1 MEKKGDGHKGHF
13 GVETNMKTPV
23 KIGLPTLVVYADRLH
38 VSSLLLKNTDGAFPA
53 VVVEYVEFTDI
64 FGKKYRCEGFYI
76 PPAGVSHSIS
86 CDIPTEK
93 EPFLKKSN
101 IEISL
106 LTSTGVKYAVLFSC
120 ETHHNPKCTFVSSQ
134 TSQMTPA
141 EEAFS
146 SRIFQD
152 WLKQQGNKIPIGG
165 SGTANPMV
173 DDAVLE
179 HLRNA
184 VFTEMYFLKNNGGRQ
199 YKVSSG
205 RFISKMNG
213 LYAYQFEMESEVF
226 LADDSPVKVSCM
238 AGTEEGTVMLCDG
251 FEILLLL
258 ESDLGKNISSGTI
271 SVEPWKLLE
280 SLNKKIEKITDLGQ
294 VGRKFLREGPALA
307 TKLPSTHIPKGQELA
322 REHALNSP
330 ITIIWGPPGTGKT
343 HTMSEIAISLLK
355 KGKSVLLVSHSN
367 VSVDGVAAKI
377 ASLLR
382 EQKLEQYLKDG
393 KVLRYGYIRDELL
406 SQDPY
411 TSAYNYAMGKS
422 LTLSQQMKLLSEQK
436 EKAKAV
442 YGKHS
447 QEVLKLE
454 NDLKVIR
461 KKIRLEEHKYVDHA
475 RILAT
480 TVSKIHADKLF
491 EHKKYDVVMF
501 DEISMAYIA
510 QILCA
515 ASFAKERFICVG
527 DFRQLSPIAQSKAKD
542 TLSRDVFSFLGIS
555 DGLGHIY
562 AHPWLVMLNEQ
573 RRMHPGVSAFANSS
587 VYAKLL
593 KNHESVY
600 TSREEIV
607 KRAPFAGHAMNLID
621 LTGTY
626 CATGK
631 NSDNSRFNIMSAV
644 LSFGSAL
651 AAEASGEKSVGII
664 TPYVAQTRL
673 VRAMIQD
680 YRKESKTDT
689 ACATVHQF
697 QGSERNVI
705 VFDAVES
712 YPSTKTGW
720 LMSKNDNGSVTRLIN
735 VAVTRARGKLITV
748 ANRGYWV
755 NKFRGSDHAFFKLIQ
770 HLLRNSNVVGV
781 KDNALQ
787 SYFGNLQLGKDI
799 QVFTDMPDAYD
810 LFAKDVGKSRKS
822 LLVSIPG
829 TAVFGVKEGHILDLF
844 KKAKDDGTKL
854 MIKARSVEAL
864 PQEWKAYTWEC
875 DNAILPA
882 VLVDD
887 KVLWYGF
894 PQAVGTFM
902 DGKTG
907 FSTVF
912 PVWIRFSGAHTVEL
926 IKSLAALDMR
936 SQNNMDIPMSE
947 KKAGKMQGI
956 AAYVAK
962 NETCPQCGHAM
973 MLSKTK
979 NGKTNL
985 TCSQCGNTEFF
996 TPASVNHYIK
1006 TYGAVCPKCKQ
1017 PIYCGLSYKGLYIKC
1032 PENHWPKIEEL

>member
-1 MEKKGDGHKGHF
+1 MNTKDSII
-13 GVETNMKTPV
+13 KTPV
-23 KIGLPTLVVYADRLH
+23 KIGLPTLVVYSDRLH
-38 VSSLLLKNTDGAFPA
+38 VSSLLLKNTEGSFPA

-64 FGKKYRCEGFYI
+64 FGEKYRCEGIYI
-76 PPAGVSHSIS
+76 PPAGASHFIS
-86 CDIPTEK
+86 CDISTDK

-101 IEISL
+101 IEVSL

-120 ETHHNPKCTFVSSQ
+120 ETHHNPKCTFVSST
-134 TSQMTPA
+134 TSKMTPA

-146 SRIFQD
+146 SRIFYE
-152 WLKQQGNKIPIGG
+152 WFKQQGNKIPIGG
-165 SGTANPMV
+165 SSTPNPTAV
-173 DDAVLE
+173 DAVLE
-179 HLRNA
+179 QLRNA

-199 YKVSSG
+199 YKVTSG
-205 RFISKMNG
+205 KFLSKMNE
-213 LYAYQFEMESEVF
+213 LYAYQFEMESEVY

-238 AGTEEGTVMLCDG
+238 AGTAEGAVLLCDG

-258 ESDLGKNISSGTI
+258 DSDLGKNISSGSI

-280 SLNKKIEKITDLGQ
+280 SLNKRIEKTTDLGP
-294 VGRKFLREGPALA
+294 VGRKFLHEGPTLA

-322 REHALNSP
+322 KEHALNSP
-330 ITIIWGPPGTGKT
+330 ITVIWGPPGTGKT

-355 KGKSVLLVSHSN
+355 KGKSILLVSHSN

-377 ASLLR
+377 AALLR
-382 EQKLEQYLKDG
+382 EQKLDQYLKDG

-411 TSAYNYAMGKS
+411 TSAYNYAMSKS
-422 LTLSQQMKLLSEQK
+422 PALSQQFDQLTKQK
-436 EKAKAV
+436 EKTKAI

-447 QEVLKLE
+447 QDVLKLE
-454 NDLKVIR
+454 NDLKAIR
-461 KKIRLEEHKYVDHA
+461 KKIRLEESKYVGNA

-501 DEISMAYIA
+501 DEVSMAYIA

-515 ASFAKERFICVG
+515 ATFAKERFICVG
-527 DFRQLSPIAQSKAKD
+527 DFRQLSPIAQSKAKN
-542 TLSRDVFSFLGIS
+542 TLTKDVFSFLGIS

-562 AHPWLVMLNEQ
+562 AHPWLVMLDEQ

-600 TSREEIV
+600 ASREAIV

-664 TPYVAQTRL
+664 TPYAAQTRL

-680 YRKESKTDT
+680 YRKEGKTDT
-689 ACATVHQF
+689 TCATVHQF

-755 NKFRGSDHAFFKLIQ
+755 NKFSGSDHAFFKLIQ
-770 HLLRNSNVVGV
+770 HLLQNGNVVGV
-781 KDNALQ
+781 KDKALQ
-787 SYFGNLQLGKDI
+787 SYFESLNLGKDV
-799 QVFTDMPDAYD
+799 QVFTDMADAYN
-810 LFAKDVGKSRKS
+810 LFAKDVGKSKKT
-822 LLVSIPG
+822 LLVSIPRTAAFG
-829 TAVFGVKEGHILDLF
+829 TSEGHILDLF
-844 KKAKDDGTKL
+844 KKAKDNGSKL
-854 MIKARSVEAL
+854 MIKARKADAL
-864 PQEWKAYTWEC
+864 PQEWKAYTWDC
-875 DNAILPA
+875 DNAILPT

-887 KVLWYGF
+887 NVLWYGF
-894 PQAVGTFM
+894 PQAIGTFM
-902 DGKTG
+902 DGKNG

-912 PVWIRFSGAHTVEL
+912 PVWIRFTGEHTVEL

-962 NETCPQCGHAM
+962 NETCLQCGHAM

-979 NGKTNL
+979 TGKTNL
-985 TCSQCGNTEFF
+985 TCSHCGKTEFLK
-996 TPASVNHYIK
+996 PASVNHYIK

-1017 PIYCGLSYKGLYIKC
+1017 PIYCGLSHTGLYIKC

>member
-1 MEKKGDGHKGHF
+1 MA
-13 GVETNMKTPV
+13 TQQNNIKTPV

-53 VVVEYVEFTDI
+53 VVVECVEFTDI
-64 FGKKYRCEGFYI
+64 FGKKCRSEGFYI
-76 PPAGVSHSIS
+76 PPAGASHFIN

-106 LTSTGVKYAVLFSC
+106 LTSTGVKYTVLFSC
-120 ETHHNPKCTFVSSQ
+120 ETHHNPKCTFVSSK

-152 WLKQQGNKIPIGG
+152 WFKQQGNKLPIGG
-165 SGTANPMV
+165 SGTPNPIV
-173 DDAVLE
+173 VDAVLE
-179 HLRNA
+179 QLRNA
-184 VFTEMYFLKNNGGRQ
+184 VFTEMYFLKNSGGRH

-205 RFISKMNG
+205 KFISKMNG
-213 LYAYQFEMESEVF
+213 LYAYQFEMESEVY

-238 AGTEEGTVMLCDG
+238 AGVAEGTVLLCDG

-258 ESDLGKNISSGTI
+258 DSDLGKNISSGTI

-280 SLNKKIEKITDLGQ
+280 SLNKKIENITDLGPI
-294 VGRKFLREGPALA
+294 GRKFLYEGPTLA

-322 REHALNSP
+322 KEHALNSSV
-330 ITIIWGPPGTGKT
+330 TVIWGPPGTGKT

-355 KGKSVLLVSHSN
+355 KGKTILLVSHSN

-382 EQKLEQYLKDG
+382 EQKLDQYLKDG

-411 TSAYNYAMGKS
+411 TSAYNYAMRKS
-422 LTLSQQMKLLSEQK
+422 PTLNQQMEHLSKQK
-436 EKAKAV
+436 EKSKAL

-454 NDLKVIR
+454 NELKAIR

-475 RILAT
+475 QILAT

-501 DEISMAYIA
+501 DEVSMAYIA

-515 ASFAKERFICVG
+515 ATFARERFICVG
-527 DFRQLSPIAQSKAKD
+527 DFRQLSPIAQSKAKN
-542 TLSRDVFSFLGIS
+542 TLSKDVFSFLGIS

-562 AHPWLVMLNEQ
+562 AHPWLVMLDEQ
-573 RRMHPGVSAFANSS
+573 RRMHSNIAAFANGS

-593 KNHESVY
+593 KNHASVY
-600 TSREEIV
+600 TSREAIV

-664 TPYVAQTRL
+664 TPYAAQTRL

-680 YRKESKTDT
+680 YRKEAKTDT
-689 ACATVHQF
+689 TCATVHQF

-755 NKFRGSDHAFFKLIQ
+755 NKFSGSDHAFFKLIQ
-770 HLLRNSNVVGV
+770 HLLQNSNVVGV
-781 KDNALQ
+781 KDKVLQ
-787 SYFGNLQLGKDI
+787 HYFEDLHLGKDI
-799 QVFTDMPDAYD
+799 HIFTDMANAYD
-810 LFAKDVGKSRKS
+810 LFAKDVGKSRKT

-829 TAVFGVKEGHILDLF
+829 TAAFGVNEGHILDLL
-844 KKAKDDGTKL
+844 KKAKDGGSRL
-854 MIKARSVEAL
+854 MIKARKVDVL
-864 PQEWKAYTWEC
+864 PQEWKAYTWDC
-875 DNAILPA
+875 DNSILPT
-882 VLVDD
+882 VLIDD

-912 PVWIRFSGAHTVEL
+912 PVWIRFSGEHTVEL
-926 IKSLAALDMR
+926 IKSLATLDMR
-936 SQNNMDIPMSE
+936 SQNSMEIPMTE
-947 KKAGKMQGI
+947 KKAGKLAGI
-956 AAYVAK
+956 AAFIMK
-962 NETCPQCGHAM
+962 NEICPHCNHSM

-985 TCSQCGNTEFF
+985 TCSHCGNTEFL

-1017 PIYCGLSYKGLYIKC
+1017 QIYCGLSHKGLYIKC
-1032 PENHWPKIEEL
+1032 PENHWPKVEEL

>member
-1 MEKKGDGHKGHF
+1 MASIDG
-13 GVETNMKTPV
+13 NIKTPV
-23 KIGLPTLVVYADRLH
+23 KIGLPTLVSYADCLH
-38 VSSLLLKNTDGAFPA
+38 VSSLLLKNIDGAFPA

-64 FGKKYRCEGFYI
+64 FGQKFRSGSFYI
-76 PPAGVSHSIS
+76 PPTGGSHFIT
-86 CDIPTEK
+86 CDIPTKK
-93 EPFLKKSN
+93 EPFLKKSY

-106 LTSTGVKYAVLFSC
+106 LTSTGVKHIVLFAC
-120 ETHHNPKCTFVSSQ
+120 ETHHNPKCTFVSSS
-134 TSQMTPA
+134 TSQMTA
-141 EEAFS
+141 EEQAFS
-146 SRIFQD
+146 SNIFQE
-152 WLKQQGNKIPIGG
+152 WFKQQGTNLPIGG
-165 SGTANPMV
+165 SAGSKPPVV
-173 DDAVLE
+173 DTILE
-179 HLRNA
+179 QLRKA
-184 VFTEMYFLKNNGGRQ
+184 VFTEMYYLKNNGGRQ

-205 RFISKMNG
+205 KFISKMNG
-213 LYAYQFEMESEVF
+213 LYAYQFEMESEVY

-238 AGTEEGTVMLCDG
+238 AGSAEGSVLLCEG

-258 ESDLGKNISSGTI
+258 DSDLGNSISSGTI

-280 SLNKKIEKITDLGQ
+280 SLNKKIENISDLGPVARQ
-294 VGRKFLREGPALA
+294 FLYEGPTLA

-322 REHALNSP
+322 KEHALNSP
-330 ITIIWGPPGTGKT
+330 ITVIWGPPGTGKT

-382 EQKLEQYLKDG
+382 EQKLDQYLKDG
-393 KVLRYGYIRDELL
+393 KVLRYGYVRDELL
-406 SQDPY
+406 AQDPY
-411 TSAYNYAMGKS
+411 TSAYNYAMSKS
-422 LTLSQQMKLLSEQK
+422 PTLSQQMEQFSKQK
-436 EKAKAV
+436 EKAKAI
-442 YGKHS
+442 YGKVS

-454 NDLKVIR
+454 KEIKTIR
-461 KKIRLEEHKYVDHA
+461 KKIRLEERKYVDHA

-480 TVSKIHADKLF
+480 TVSKIHADSLF
-491 EHKKYDVVMF
+491 DHKKYDVVMF
-501 DEISMAYIA
+501 DEVSMAYVA

-515 ASFAKERFICVG
+515 ATFAKERFICVG

-542 TLSRDVFSFLGIS
+542 SLNKDVFSFLGIS

-562 AHPWLVMLNEQ
+562 AHPWLVMLDEQ
-573 RRMHPGVSAFANSS
+573 RRMHPGISIFANNS

-593 KNHESVY
+593 KDHLSVL
-600 TSREEIV
+600 TSRESIV
-607 KRAPFAGHAMNLID
+607 NRGPFIGHAMNLID

-651 AAEASGEKSVGII
+651 AAEASGETSVGII
-664 TPYVAQTRL
+664 TPYAAQTRL

-680 YRKESKTDT
+680 YRKESKTET
-689 ACATVHQF
+689 TCATVHQF

-755 NKFRGSDHAFFKLIQ
+755 NKFSGSDHAFYKLVQ
-770 HLLRNSNVVGV
+770 HLLQSGNVVGV
-781 KDNALQ
+781 KDKLLQ
-787 SYFGNLQLGKDI
+787 NYFEDLHLGKDI
-799 QVFTDMPDAYD
+799 QVFTTMADAYD
-810 LFAKDVGKSRKS
+810 LFAKDVGKSKKT

-829 TAVFGVKEGHILDLF
+829 TAAFGVSEGHILNLF
-844 KKAKDDGTKL
+844 KKANDNGTRL
-854 MIKARSVEAL
+854 MIKARKTGAL
-864 PQEWKAYTWEC
+864 PQDWKAYAWDC
-875 DNAILPA
+875 DNAILPT

-894 PQAVGTFM
+894 PQATGTFM

-912 PVWIRFSGAHTVEL
+912 PVWIRFSGEHTVEL

-936 SQNNMDIPMSE
+936 FQNNMEIPMSE
-947 KKAGKMQGI
+947 KKSGKLSGI

-962 NETCPQCGHAM
+962 SETCPQCGHSM
-973 MLSKTK
+973 LLSKTK
-979 NGKTNL
+979 TGKTNL
-985 TCSQCGNTEFF
+985 TCSHCGNTEFL

-1006 TYGAVCPKCKQ
+1006 MYGAVCPKCKQ
-1017 PIYCGLSYKGLYIKC
+1017 RVYCGISHNGLYINC
-1032 PENHWPKIEEL
+1032 PENHWPKVEEL

>member
-1 MEKKGDGHKGHF
+1 MSTQQ
-13 GVETNMKTPV
+13 VELKTPV

-38 VSSLLLKNTDGAFPA
+38 VNSLLLKNTTSAFPA

-64 FGKKYRCEGFYI
+64 FGQKYRSEGFYI
-76 PPAGVSHSIS
+76 PPAGASHTIS
-86 CDIPTEK
+86 CDIPTPK

-120 ETHHNPKCTFVSSQ
+120 ETHQNPKCTFVSSK
-134 TSQMTPA
+134 TNQMTS
-141 EEAFS
+141 EEEKFS
-146 SRIFQD
+146 NRIFQE
-152 WLKQQGNKIPIGG
+152 WLKQQGKKIPIGG
-165 SGTANPMV
+165 SNTPNPIAV
-173 DDAVLE
+173 NAVLE
-179 HLRNA
+179 QLRNA

-205 RFISKMNG
+205 KFISKMNG

-238 AGTEEGTVMLCDG
+238 AGTAGGTVLLCDG

-258 ESDLGKNISSGTI
+258 DSDLGKNISSGTI

-280 SLNKKIEKITDLGQ
+280 SLNKKIENITDLGPI
-294 VGRKFLREGPALA
+294 GRKFLHEGPTLA

-322 REHALNSP
+322 KEHALNSP
-330 ITIIWGPPGTGKT
+330 ITVIWGPPGTGKT

-355 KGKSVLLVSHSN
+355 KGKTVLLVSHSN

-382 EQKLEQYLKDG
+382 EQKQDQYLRDG

-411 TSAYNYAMGKS
+411 TSAYNYALGKS
-422 LTLSQQMKLLSEQK
+422 PTLSQQMEQLSKQK
-436 EKAKAV
+436 EKVKAI
-442 YGKHS
+442 YGKHA

-454 NDLKVIR
+454 DDLKAIR

-501 DEISMAYIA
+501 DEVSMAYIA

-515 ASFAKERFICVG
+515 ATFAKEGFICVG

-542 TLSRDVFSFLGIS
+542 TLSKDVFSFLGIS

-562 AHPWLVMLNEQ
+562 AHPWLVMLDEQ
-573 RRMHPGVSAFANSS
+573 RRMHPDIAAFANSS

-600 TSREEIV
+600 TSREAIV
-607 KRAPFAGHAMNLID
+607 KRAPFTGHAMNLID

-651 AAEASGEKSVGII
+651 AAEANGEKSVGII
-664 TPYVAQTRL
+664 TPYAAQTRL

-689 ACATVHQF
+689 TCATVHQF

-755 NKFRGSDHAFFKLIQ
+755 NKFSGSDHAFFKLIQ
-770 HLLRNSNVVGV
+770 HLLQNSNVVDV
-781 KDNALQ
+781 KGKALQ
-787 SYFGNLQLGKDI
+787 SYFEDFNLGKDI
-799 QVFTDMPDAYD
+799 QAFTDMANAYD
-810 LFAKDVGKSRKS
+810 LFAKDVGKSKKS

-829 TAVFGVKEGHILDLF
+829 TATFGGSEEHILELF
-844 KKAKDDGTKL
+844 KKAKDGGSKL
-854 MIKARSVEAL
+854 MIKARKADVL
-864 PQEWKAYTWEC
+864 PQEWKTYTWNC
-875 DNAILPA
+875 DNAILPT
-882 VLVDD
+882 VLIDD

-902 DGKTG
+902 DGKNG

-912 PVWIRFSGAHTVEL
+912 PVWIRFSGEHTVEL

-947 KKAGKMQGI
+947 KKADKLQGI
-956 AAYVAK
+956 ADYIAK
-962 NETCPQCGHAM
+962 KETCPQCGHAM

-979 NGKTNL
+979 TGKTNL
-985 TCSQCGNTEFF
+985 TCSHCGNTELLS
-996 TPASVNHYIK
+996 PASVNHYIK
-1006 TYGAVCPKCKQ
+1006 TYGAACPKCNQ
-1017 PIYCGLSYKGLYIKC
+1017 QIYCGLSHNGLYLKC
-1032 PENHWPKIEEL
+1032 PENHWPKIEEI

>member
-1 MEKKGDGHKGHF
+1 MTAKDNKI
-13 GVETNMKTPV
+13 MTPV
-23 KIGLPTLVVYADRLH
+23 KIGLPSLVVYADHLH
-38 VSSLLLKNTDGAFPA
+38 ISSLLLNNTDSAFPS
-53 VVVEYVEFTDI
+53 VVVEYVEFTDV
-64 FGKKYRCEGFYI
+64 FGQKFRSESFYI
-76 PPAGVSHSIS
+76 PPAGASHFVN
-86 CDIPTEK
+86 CDIPTGK
-93 EPFLKKSN
+93 EPYLKKSH

-106 LTSTGVKYAVLFSC
+106 LTSTGVKYSVLFAC
-120 ETHHNPKCTFVSSQ
+120 ETHYNPKCTFVSSD
-134 TSQMTPA
+134 TRQMTS
-141 EEAFS
+141 EEQAFS
-146 SRIFQD
+146 SKIFQV
-152 WLKQQGNKIPIGG
+152 WFKQQGTKLPIGG
-165 SGTANPMV
+165 SAGAKPPAV
-173 DDAVLE
+173 DTTLE
-179 HLRNA
+179 QLRKA
-184 VFTEMYFLKNNGGRQ
+184 VFTEMYYLKNNGGRQ

-205 RFISKMNG
+205 KFICKMNS
-213 LYAYQFEMESEVF
+213 LYAYQFEMESEVY
-226 LADDSPVKVSCM
+226 LADDSPVKVSCV
-238 AGTEEGTVMLCDG
+238 AGSAEGTVLLCDG

-258 ESDLGKNISSGTI
+258 ESDLGSSISSGSI

-280 SLNKKIEKITDLGQ
+280 SLNKKIENISDLGPVARQ
-294 VGRKFLREGPALA
+294 FLYEGPSLA

-322 REHALNSP
+322 KEHALNSP
-330 ITIIWGPPGTGKT
+330 ITVIWGPPGTGKT

-355 KGKSVLLVSHSN
+355 KGKTVLLVSHSN

-382 EQKLEQYLKDG
+382 AQKQDQYLKDG

-411 TSAYNYAMGKS
+411 ASAYNYAMSKS
-422 LTLSQQMKLLSEQK
+422 PTLSQQMDQLSKQK
-436 EKAKAV
+436 EKAKAM

-447 QEVLKLE
+447 QEVLTLE
-454 NDLKVIR
+454 KEIKTIR
-461 KKIRLEEHKYVDHA
+461 KKIRLEERKYVDHA

-480 TVSKIHADKLF
+480 TVSKIHADSLF
-491 EHKKYDVVMF
+491 DYKKYDVVMF
-501 DEISMAYIA
+501 DEVSMAYVA

-515 ASFAKERFICVG
+515 ATFAKERFICVG

-542 TLSRDVFSFLGIS
+542 TLSKDVFSFLGIS

-562 AHPWLVMLNEQ
+562 AHPWLVMLDEQ
-573 RRMHPGVSAFANSS
+573 RRMHPGISAFANSS

-600 TSREEIV
+600 SSREAIV
-607 KRAPFAGHAMNLID
+607 NRAPFAGQAMNLID

-651 AAEASGEKSVGII
+651 AAEANGEKSVGII
-664 TPYVAQTRL
+664 TPYAAQTRL

-689 ACATVHQF
+689 SCATVHQF

-755 NKFRGSDHAFFKLIQ
+755 NKFSGSDHAFYKLVQ
-770 HLLRNSNVVGV
+770 HLLANGNVLGV
-781 KDNALQ
+781 KDKLLQ
-787 SYFGNLQLGKDI
+787 KYFEDLHFGKEI
-799 QVFTDMPDAYD
+799 QIFTTMADAYD
-810 LFAKDVGKSRKS
+810 LFAKDVGKAKKT

-829 TAVFGVKEGHILDLF
+829 TAVFGGSEKHILDLL
-844 KKAKDDGTKL
+844 KKANENGTRL
-854 MIKARSVEAL
+854 MIKARKADTL
-864 PQEWKAYTWEC
+864 PQEWKAYTWDC
-875 DNAILPA
+875 DNAILPT
-882 VLVDD
+882 VLIDD

-894 PQAVGTFM
+894 PQATGTFM

-907 FSTVF
+907 FSTVV
-912 PVWIRFSGAHTVEL
+912 PVWIRFSGEHTVEL

-947 KKAGKMQGI
+947 KKAGKLGGI

-973 MLSKTK
+973 LLSKTK
-979 NGKTNL
+979 TGKTNL
-985 TCSQCGNTEFF
+985 TCSHCGNTEFL

-1006 TYGAVCPKCKQ
+1006 MYGAVCPKCKQ
-1017 PIYCGLSYKGLYIKC
+1017 HIYCGLSHNGLYIKC

>member
-1 MEKKGDGHKGHF
+1 MATKENDI
-13 GVETNMKTPV
+13 KTPV
-23 KIGLPTLVVYADRLH
+23 KIGLPTLVICADRLH

-64 FGKKYRCEGFYI
+64 FGGKHRCEGIYI
-76 PPAGVSHSIS
+76 PPVGASHFIS

-106 LTSTGVKYAVLFSC
+106 LTASGIKYAVLFSC
-120 ETHHNPKCTFVSSQ
+120 ETHHNPKCTFV
-134 TSQMTPA
+134 TSRTSHMTPA

-146 SRIFQD
+146 SRVFQE
-152 WLKQQGNKIPIGG
+152 WFKQQGNKIPIGG
-165 SGTANPMV
+165 SGVPNPIV
-173 DDAVLE
+173 IDAVLE
-179 HLRNA
+179 QLRNA

-199 YKVSSG
+199 YKVTSG
-205 RFISKMNG
+205 KFLSKMNE

-238 AGTEEGTVMLCDG
+238 AGAAAGTVLLCDG

-258 ESDLGKNISSGTI
+258 DSDLGKNISSGTI

-280 SLNKKIEKITDLGQ
+280 SLNKKIEKITDLGPI
-294 VGRKFLREGPALA
+294 GRKFLYEGPTLA

-322 REHALNSP
+322 KEHALNSP
-330 ITIIWGPPGTGKT
+330 ITVIWGPPGTGKT

-355 KGKSVLLVSHSN
+355 KGKTVLLVSHSN

-382 EQKLEQYLKDG
+382 EQKQDQYLKDG

-411 TSAYNYAMGKS
+411 TSAYNYAMSKS
-422 LTLSQQMKLLSEQK
+422 PTLSQQMEQLSKQK
-436 EKAKAV
+436 EKARAI
-442 YGKHS
+442 YGKLS
-447 QEVLKLE
+447 PDVVKLE
-454 NDLKVIR
+454 NDLKAIR
-461 KKIRLEEHKYVDHA
+461 KKIRLEESKYVGNA

-491 EHKKYDVVMF
+491 EYKKYDVVMF
-501 DEISMAYIA
+501 DEVSMAYIA

-515 ASFAKERFICVG
+515 ATFAKERFICVG
-527 DFRQLSPIAQSKAKD
+527 DFRQLSPIAQSKAKH
-542 TLSRDVFSFLGIS
+542 TLSKDVFSFLGIS

-562 AHPWLVMLNEQ
+562 AHPWLVMLDEQ

-600 TSREEIV
+600 TSRGAIV
-607 KRAPFAGHAMNLID
+607 KRAPFPGHAMSLID

-651 AAEASGEKSVGII
+651 AAEANGEKSVGII
-664 TPYVAQTRL
+664 TPYAAQTRL

-680 YRKESKTDT
+680 YKKESNTGT
-689 ACATVHQF
+689 TCATVHQF

-755 NKFRGSDHAFFKLIQ
+755 NKFSGSDHAFFKLIQ
-770 HLLRNSNVVGV
+770 YLLQNGNVVGV
-781 KDNALQ
+781 KDKALQ
-787 SYFGNLQLGKDI
+787 NYFEDLHLGKDI
-799 QVFTDMPDAYD
+799 QVFTDMADAYD
-810 LFAKDVGKSRKS
+810 LFAKDVGKSKKT

-829 TAVFGVKEGHILDLF
+829 TAAFGTREGHILDLF
-844 KKAKDDGTKL
+844 KKAKDNGSKL
-854 MIKARSVEAL
+854 MIKARKVDAL
-864 PQEWKAYTWEC
+864 PQEWKAYTWDC
-875 DNAILPA
+875 DNAILPT

-894 PQAVGTFM
+894 PQAVGTFV

-912 PVWIRFSGAHTVEL
+912 PVWIRFSGEHTVEL

-947 KKAGKMQGI
+947 KNAGKMQGI

-979 NGKTNL
+979 TGKTNL
-985 TCSQCGNTEFF
+985 TCSNCGKTEFLK
-996 TPASVNHYIK
+996 PASVNHYIK
-1006 TYGAVCPKCKQ
+1006 AYDAVCPKCKQ
-1017 PIYCGLSYKGLYIKC
+1017 PIYCGLSHKGLYVKC

>member
-1 MEKKGDGHKGHF
+1 MEAQQ
-13 GVETNMKTPV
+13 NSIKTPV

-38 VSSLLLKNTDGAFPA
+38 VNSLLLKNADGAFPA

-64 FGKKYRCEGFYI
+64 FGKKYRSEGLYI
-76 PPAGVSHSIS
+76 PPAGASHFIS

-93 EPFLKKSN
+93 EPYLKKSN
-101 IEISL
+101 IEISI
-106 LTSTGVKYAVLFSC
+106 LTSTGIKYAVLFSC
-120 ETHHNPKCTFVSSQ
+120 ENHYNPKCIFVSSK
-134 TSQMTPA
+134 TSKMA
-141 EEAFS
+141 SSEEAFS
-146 SRIFQD
+146 SRIFQT
-152 WLKQQGNKIPIGG
+152 WFKQQGNKIPIGG
-165 SGTANPMV
+165 STTPNPIV
-173 DDAVLE
+173 ADAVLE
-179 HLRNA
+179 QLRNA

-205 RFISKMNG
+205 KFISKMNG
-213 LYAYQFEMESEVF
+213 LYAYQFEMESEVY
-226 LADDSPVKVSCM
+226 LADDSPVKISSM
-238 AGTEEGTVMLCDG
+238 AGTAEGTVLLCDG
-251 FEILLLL
+251 FEVLLLL
-258 ESDLGKNISSGTI
+258 DSDLGKNISSGTI

-280 SLNKKIEKITDLGQ
+280 SLNKKIENITDLGPI
-294 VGRKFLREGPALA
+294 GRKFLYEGPTLA
-307 TKLPSTHIPKGQELA
+307 TKLPSSHIPKGQELA
-322 REHALNSP
+322 KEHALNSP
-330 ITIIWGPPGTGKT
+330 VTVIWGPPGTGKT

-355 KGKSVLLVSHSN
+355 KGKTVLLVSHSN

-382 EQKLEQYLKDG
+382 EQKLDQYLKDG
-393 KVLRYGYIRDELL
+393 KVLRYGYVRDELL
-406 SQDPY
+406 AQDPY
-411 TSAYNYAMGKS
+411 TSAYNYALGKS
-422 LTLSQQMKLLSEQK
+422 PTLSQQMEQLSKQK
-436 EKAKAV
+436 EQAKAI

-447 QEVLKLE
+447 HEVLKLE
-454 NDLKVIR
+454 NDLKAIR

-501 DEISMAYIA
+501 DEVSMAYIA

-515 ASFAKERFICVG
+515 ATFARERFICVG
-527 DFRQLSPIAQSKAKD
+527 DFRQLSPIAQSKAKN
-542 TLSRDVFSFLGIS
+542 TLSKDIFSFLGIS

-562 AHPWLVMLNEQ
+562 AHPWLVMLDEQ
-573 RRMHPGVSAFANSS
+573 RRMHPGISAFANSS

-600 TSREEIV
+600 SSREAIV
-607 KRAPFAGHAMNLID
+607 KRNPFAGYAMNLID

-651 AAEASGEKSVGII
+651 AAESNGEESVGII
-664 TPYVAQTRL
+664 TPYAAQTRL

-680 YRKESKTDT
+680 YRKEGKTNT
-689 ACATVHQF
+689 TCATVHQF

-720 LMSKNDNGSVTRLIN
+720 LMSKNENGSVTRLIN

-755 NKFRGSDHAFFKLIQ
+755 NKFSGSDHAFFKLIQ
-770 HLLRNSNVVGV
+770 HLLHGCNVVGV
-781 KDNALQ
+781 KDKALQ
-787 SYFGNLQLGKDI
+787 KYFEDLHLGKDI
-799 QVFTDMPDAYD
+799 QVFTDVAVAYD
-810 LFAKDVGKSRKS
+810 LFTKDVEKSKKT
-822 LLVSIPG
+822 LHVSIPG
-829 TAVFGVKEGHILDLF
+829 TAVFSMNENRILDLF
-844 KKAKDDGTKL
+844 KKAKDSGAKL
-854 MIKARSVEAL
+854 MIKARKVDAL
-864 PQEWKAYTWEC
+864 PQEWKAYTWDC
-875 DNAILPA
+875 DNAILPT

-907 FSTVF
+907 FSTIL
-912 PVWIRFSGAHTVEL
+912 PVWIRFTGAHTVEL

-936 SQNNMDIPMSE
+936 SQNNMDTSLTE
-947 KKAGKMQGI
+947 KKAGKLHGI
-956 AAYVAK
+956 AAYVAA
-962 NETCPQCGHAM
+962 NEVCPQCGHSM

-979 NGKTNL
+979 TGKTNL
-985 TCSQCGNTEFF
+985 TCAHCGNTEFL

-1006 TYGAVCPKCKQ
+1006 MYGVSCPKCCQ
-1017 PIYCGLSYKGLYIKC
+1017 NIYCGLSHNGLYIKC